1 MKKFKKK
8 IYLGLVVGVSMFGF
22 MAHTKQVTADTN
34 QKERI
39 MSQLDDSQI
48 EYVPNELIVSLKA
61 TQRISTEK
69 NKPQNLLGVKV
80 MVEKDLTLRTNESDY
95 NKRDQVLLVKL
106 NEEISVE
113 EAVRTFNA
121 SDMVNY
127 AEPNYVVEL
136 EPLNDVEEPN
146 TTDSLGNRSIILN
159 DPNWSKQANLREI
172 SMPSAWEETKGS
184 KDVKVA
190 VIDSGIDYQH
200 EDLSGNVDE
209 SLRYDFFDD
218 DTDPMDTMGHGHI
231 LPGLL
236 VLKQTTNYHLKETGT
251 MAIVLPHGVLFRGA
265 AEGVIRQKLLE
276 DGSIHAVI
284 GMPANLFFGTSIPTT
299 VIVLKKNRQ
308 TRDVLFIDAS
318 REFVKGKNQNKLSEE
333 NIQKILETYAERKDV
348 EKYAHLATFDEIK
361 ENDYNLNIPRYVD
374 TFEEEEPIDMV
385 HVGNDIK
392 KIRQEQQVLEKELL
406 EAISSLQTTPENE
419 AWLQGALEVFK
430 HEQ

>member
-172 SMPSAWEETKGS
+172 SMPSAWEETKDS
-184 KDVKVA
+184 KDVKIA

-209 SLRYDFFDD
+209 RV
-218 DTDPMDTMGHGHI
+218 
-231 LPGLL
+231 LL
-236 VLKQTTNYHLKETGT
+236 Q
-251 MAIVLPHGVLFRGA
+251 
-265 AEGVIRQKLLE
+265 
-276 DGSIHAVI
+276 S
-284 GMPANLFFGTSIPTT
+284 
-299 VIVLKKNRQ
+299 
-308 TRDVLFIDAS
+308 
-318 REFVKGKNQNKLSEE
+318 
-333 NIQKILETYAERKDV
+333 
-348 EKYAHLATFDEIK
+348 
-361 ENDYNLNIPRYVD
+361 
-374 TFEEEEPIDMV
+374 
-385 HVGNDIK
+385 
-392 KIRQEQQVLEKELL
+392 
-406 EAISSLQTTPENE
+406 
-419 AWLQGALEVFK
+419 FK
-430 HEQ
+430 

>member
-146 TTDSLGNRSIILN
+146 TTDSLGNRSIVLN

-236 VLKQTTNYHLKETGT
+236 VLKQTTN
-251 MAIVLPHGVLFRGA
+251 
-265 AEGVIRQKLLE
+265 
-276 DGSIHAVI
+276 
-284 GMPANLFFGTSIPTT
+284 
-299 VIVLKKNRQ
+299 
-308 TRDVLFIDAS
+308 
-318 REFVKGKNQNKLSEE
+318 
-333 NIQKILETYAERKDV
+333 
-348 EKYAHLATFDEIK
+348 
-361 ENDYNLNIPRYVD
+361 
-374 TFEEEEPIDMV
+374 
-385 HVGNDIK
+385 
-392 KIRQEQQVLEKELL
+392 
-406 EAISSLQTTPENE
+406 
-419 AWLQGALEVFK
+419 
-430 HEQ
+430 

>member
-1 MKKFKKK
+1 
-8 IYLGLVVGVSMFGF
+8 MFGF

-172 SMPSAWEETKGS
+172 S
-184 KDVKVA
+184 
-190 VIDSGIDYQH
+190 
-200 EDLSGNVDE
+200 
-209 SLRYDFFDD
+209 
-218 DTDPMDTMGHGHI
+218 
-231 LPGLL
+231 
-236 VLKQTTNYHLKETGT
+236 
-251 MAIVLPHGVLFRGA
+251 
-265 AEGVIRQKLLE
+265 
-276 DGSIHAVI
+276 I
-284 GMPANLFFGTSIPTT
+284 G
-299 VIVLKKNRQ
+299 
-308 TRDVLFIDAS
+308 
-318 REFVKGKNQNKLSEE
+318 
-333 NIQKILETYAERKDV
+333 
-348 EKYAHLATFDEIK
+348 
-361 ENDYNLNIPRYVD
+361 
-374 TFEEEEPIDMV
+374 
-385 HVGNDIK
+385 
-392 KIRQEQQVLEKELL
+392 
-406 EAISSLQTTPENE
+406 
-419 AWLQGALEVFK
+419 
-430 HEQ
+430 